1 MENNQTPTQENQII
15 DLTIKSFLVEICK
28 YLKVF
33 YITGIVI
40 FSFFLVKIFTYS
52 LVEPFFSP
60 LYQTNRRLYDFIH
73 DFYFKN
79 IHISFSFIVFILTSS
94 ANAYRKSLIKALK
107 TNNQDN
113 LVESFYKLKI
123 LFRTLAVFLIFSF
136 IVFLFSFAIGFYN
149 LTYH

>member
-1 MENNQTPTQENQII
+1 MENNQISSPNNQVI

-33 YITGIVI
+33 YITGFVI
-40 FSFFLVKIFTYS
+40 ISFFLVKTFTYT

-79 IHISFSFIVFILTSS
+79 NHSISTFVILIVTTS
-94 ANAYRKSLIKALK
+94 AFTYRKSLRKSLK
-107 TNNQDN
+107 TNNQYD
-113 LVESFYKLKI
+113 LIDSFEKLKTF
-123 LFRTLAVFLIFSF
+123 FRVLAVFLIFSF
-136 IVFLFSFAIGFYN
+136 TVFLFSFAVGFYN